1 MALCCVSSRMRCM
14 WHAAAEQR
22 AGLAGSASL
31 PVPCPARCRARCR
44 TLRMCV
50 CNYTCKCTLAR
61 IHACMHA
68 HTCVHA
74 CMTHAQVL
82 ESPALLSVWWAGA
95 NLVARD
101 SQMVY
106 SRGHALPAG
115 LRHQLS
121 HMPCSCICM
130 CMYSVCTCVCVCACV
145 CVYVCIHTYMYVCVH
160 MCNALVRAWKH
171 ERRTRRTRRTD
182 MPSGDHG
189 ICLHTPNTTHTLL
202 HTRQPHDEALKKSLN
217 GRKGR

>member
-14 WHAAAEQR
+14 WHAAAEER
-22 AGLAGSASL
+22 AGLAGSAPL

-130 CMYSVCTCVCVCACV
+130 CMYSVCTCVCVCLCMYTYIHV
-145 CVYVCIHTYMYVCVH
+145 RMCSYVQRVGASMETREEDEEDEVDEEDEEDRHAFWRPWHLPPHT
-160 MCNALVRAWKH
+160 
-171 ERRTRRTRRTD
+171 
-182 MPSGDHG
+182 
-189 ICLHTPNTTHTLL
+189 
-202 HTRQPHDEALKKSLN
+202 
-217 GRKGR
+217 